1 MADYSNLSASEY
13 LSLMSGE
20 SSLRSAMENE
30 ANTWRQ
36 FTNRPTNFSLGSSGT
51 ASMLKS
57 FMSQRDEEI
66 LAEILK
72 QQREAVNNEQLELGD
87 ISKWSSWFSKQQG
100 FPAEYGARAR
110 AAYESMSDQFR
121 TGQLHAGKVKRQ
133 GQEISAAEHQAALEA
148 GEIESQQLALE
159 KDRADLAQGKIRKFF
174 RGNEEITEVFK
185 DGRWVFHSSAP
196 RWDADDD
203 TTKLKNFDAYIEML
217 EESRGEKVG
226 AKERGEIFNK
236 LFLKQ
241 QIETSQAW
249 TQPMIKAFSDK
260 KTAFGDTTGMIKRML
275 KQIANPQVVLGSDAG
290 LFKGIEGI
298 GSQFRQ
304 LAQSFGDD
312 DFIDPRQYDFGTAEY
327 SGQLAANIT
336 GLAYTLAKAVE
347 GGRLSESD
355 VQLRIDMITGGGMSK
370 DVMAANLMEIYNNS
384 VRSMKNAYLDAS
396 DASLPG
402 STVRTVG
409 EFLDSRKAGT
419 LVIEPEI
426 KNGERTGRMA
436 LGYYA
441 SDGIFK
447 VISHWY
453 QEQ

>member
-226 AKERGEIFNK
+226 AKEREEIFNK
-236 LFLKQ
+236 YFLKE
-241 QIETSQAW
+241 QIETREAYTPS
-249 TQPMIKAFSDK
+249 MVSDLGTK
-260 KTAFGDTTGMIKRML
+260 KVSFLNSRDISLNMLNLLGRSDVLTGG
-275 KQIANPQVVLGSDAG
+275 V
-290 LFKGIEGI
+290 
-298 GSQFRQ
+298 
-304 LAQSFGDD
+304 QSF
-312 DFIDPRQYDFGTAEY
+312 FGGLANI
-327 SGQLAANIT
+327 SGQVKMMANLFREDDLINKAELYT
-336 GLAYTLAKAVE
+336 WDKPELGDVLKANLLDLAYSLA
-347 GGRLSESD
+347 
-355 VQLRIDMITGGGMSK
+355 
-370 DVMAANLMEIYNNS
+370 
-384 VRSMKNAYLDAS
+384 RSFDF
-396 DASLPG
+396 ASL
-402 STVRTVG
+402 
-409 EFLDSRKAGT
+409 
-419 LVIEPEI
+419 I
-426 KNGERTGRMA
+426 
-436 LGYYA
+436 
-441 SDGIFK
+441 
-447 VISHWY
+447 
-453 QEQ
+453 